1 MEDCKLVPMILIL
14 TCILGSYFFFLV
26 VLLFGWWRMRSRQAP
41 TPVAA
46 NHKISVVVAMRNE
59 SASIQNLLTGLL
71 DQEYANYEIILV
83 DDHSSDNT
91 IELIQ
96 LFKKDKSDRAG
107 KISFIRNHGTGKK
120 AALTSGVI
128 AATGEIIATTDAD
141 AIVPRHW
148 LSNIDKMFSEEK
160 VKFVMGGVALQ
171 QDGTFFSD
179 MQAIE
184 FSSLIGTT
192 ASTAAIGI
200 PTMANGANMAYRKS
214 VFEEVG
220 GYHDN
225 MHIPS
230 GDDEFLLRK
239 IAAVHPQSVWFMNV
253 PDAVVRT
260 KTMSTWS
267 QFFNQRVR
275 WAGKWRYNTSLL
287 TMFVAVYVF
296 LVQLAIA
303 IAFLQ
308 LSVSGWIPILSLL
321 CVRFVLEAILLY
333 NVSRFSG
340 IRWNW
345 GAFVALQIAYPF
357 YVLMVSIASQFMT
370 YTWKDRRLSQTVS

>member
-14 TCILGSYFFFLV
+14 TCILGSYFLFLI
-26 VLLFGWWRMRSRQAP
+26 VLLFGWWRMRSQKAP
-41 TPVAA
+41 AA
-46 NHKISVVVAMRNE
+46 VENQKISVVVAMRNE
-59 SASIQNLLTGLL
+59 ASAIQDLLKSLL
-71 DQEYANYEIILV
+71 KQDYTNYEIILV

-91 IELIQ
+91 KEVIQ
-96 LFKKDKSDRAG
+96 TFKRDNPEGAG
-107 KISFIRNHGTGKK
+107 KIRLMRNHGTGKK

-128 AATGEIIATTDAD
+128 AAVGDIIATTDAD
-141 AIVPRHW
+141 AVVPPQW
-148 LSNIDKMFSEEK
+148 LSYINTTFSSDKIQ
-160 VKFVMGGVALQ
+160 FVLGGVALQ
-171 QDGTFFSD
+171 QDGSLFSD

-192 ASTAAIGI
+192 AATAAIGI

-214 VFEEVG
+214 AFEEVG

-239 IAAVHPQSVWFMNV
+239 IAAKHPDSVRFMNE
-253 PDAVVRT
+253 PSTMVRT
-260 KTMSTWS
+260 KTVGTWS
-267 QFFNQRVR
+267 EFFNQRVR

-303 IAFLQ
+303 LAFLQ
-308 LSVSGWIPILSLL
+308 LPVSGWIPVLSLL
-321 CVRFVLEAILLY
+321 LTRFVLEAVLLF
-333 NVSRFSG
+333 NVCRFSG
-340 IRWNW
+340 VRWDW
-345 GAFVALQIAYPF
+345 RAFVALQVAYPF
-357 YVLMVSIASQFMT
+357 YVLMVSIAAQFMT

>member
-1 MEDCKLVPMILIL
+1 MILIL
-14 TCILGSYFFFLV
+14 TCILGSYFFFLA
-26 VLLFGWWRMRSRQAP
+26 VLLFGWLRMKSQKA
-41 TPVAA
+41 TPSTSIK
-46 NHKISVVVAMRNE
+46 HKISVVVAMRNE
-59 SASIQNLLTGLL
+59 ASAIPNLLSSLINQ
-71 DQEYANYEIILV
+71 DHPSYEIILV

-91 IELIQ
+91 KEVVQ
-96 LFKKDKSDRAG
+96 LFKRDNPENAG
-107 KISFIRNHGTGKK
+107 LIRLMKNHGTGKK

-128 AATGEIIATTDAD
+128 AASGEIIATTDAD
-141 AIVPRHW
+141 AVVPPQW
-148 LSNIDKMFSEEK
+148 LSHINKTFSSEK
-160 VKFVMGGVALQ
+160 IQFVMGGVTLE
-171 QDGTFFSD
+171 QDGSLFSD

-192 ASTAAIGI
+192 ASTASIGI

-214 VFEEVG
+214 AFEEVG

-239 IAAVHPQSVWFMNV
+239 IALAHADSVRFMNE
-253 PDAVVRT
+253 PEAVVRT
-260 KTMSTWS
+260 KTVATWS
-267 QFFNQRVR
+267 EFFNQRVR

-296 LVQLAIA
+296 LVQLALA
-303 IAFLQ
+303 LALLQ
-308 LSVSGWIPILSLL
+308 LPVSGWIPIISLL
-321 CVRFVLEAILLY
+321 LIRFGLEAILLY
-333 NVSRFSG
+333 NVCRFSG
-340 IRWNW
+340 VQWRW

-357 YVLMVSIASQFMT
+357 YVLMVSIAAQFMT

>member
-1 MEDCKLVPMILIL
+1 MILIL
-14 TCILGSYFFFLV
+14 TCILGSYFFFLA
-26 VLLFGWWRMRSRQAP
+26 VLLVGWWRMRGQKP
-41 TPVAA
+41 TTPVAI

-59 SASIQNLLTGLL
+59 ASAIPALLASLVK
-71 DQEYANYEIILV
+71 QEYPSYEIILV

-91 IELIQ
+91 KEIVQ
-96 LFKKDKSDRAG
+96 LFKRDNPTSAG
-107 KISFIRNHGTGKK
+107 LIRLMKNHGTGKK

-141 AIVPRHW
+141 AVVPIQW
-148 LSNIDKMFSEEK
+148 LSHINKTFSNDRIL
-160 VKFVMGGVALQ
+160 FVMGAVMLE
-171 QDGTFFSD
+171 QDGRFFSD

-200 PTMANGANMAYRKS
+200 PTMANGANMAYRK
-214 VFEEVG
+214 VAFEEVG

-239 IAAVHPQSVWFMNV
+239 IAAGHADSVTFMNE
-253 PDAVVRT
+253 PEAVVRT
-260 KTMSTWS
+260 KTVSTWS
-267 QFFNQRVR
+267 EFFNQRVR
-275 WAGKWRYNTSLL
+275 WAGKWRYNTSFL

-303 IAFLQ
+303 LALLQ
-308 LSVSGWIPILSLL
+308 LPVSGWIPITTLL
-321 CVRFVLEAILLY
+321 FIRFALEGILLHS
-333 NVSRFSG
+333 VCRFSG
-340 IRWNW
+340 VKWSWR
-345 GAFVALQIAYPF
+345 AFVALQVAYPF
-357 YVLMVSIASQFMT
+357 YVLMVSIAAQFMT

>member
-1 MEDCKLVPMILIL
+1 
-14 TCILGSYFFFLV
+14 
-26 VLLFGWWRMRSRQAP
+26 
-41 TPVAA
+41 
-46 NHKISVVVAMRNE
+46 
-59 SASIQNLLTGLL
+59 
-71 DQEYANYEIILV
+71 
-83 DDHSSDNT
+83 
-91 IELIQ
+91 
-96 LFKKDKSDRAG
+96 
-107 KISFIRNHGTGKK
+107 
-120 AALTSGVI
+120 
-128 AATGEIIATTDAD
+128 
-141 AIVPRHW
+141 
-148 LSNIDKMFSEEK
+148 
-160 VKFVMGGVALQ
+160 
-171 QDGTFFSD
+171 
-179 MQAIE
+179 
-184 FSSLIGTT
+184 
-192 ASTAAIGI
+192 
-200 PTMANGANMAYRKS
+200 

-239 IAAVHPQSVWFMNV
+239 IATIHPQSVWFMNV